1 MKQGEMYAMV
11 PWERHKCA
19 TDIQRTES
27 SLPTREQSM
36 APWKKVSLASHCT
49 SAVDV
54 KNLCHDSTV
63 WPWPTSRA
71 AFSLFFTHMRRLSI
85 SWTLRVHFLYC
96 LWIQSPPSGMFYP
109 VPYFSFYFTSHLPS
123 YLKCNFLKEAFYM
136 PYSRS
141 ASFVINAQG
150 LNSFPP

>member
-1 MKQGEMYAMV
+1 MKQGKMYVMV
-11 PWERHKCA
+11 PRERYKCA
-19 TDIQRTES
+19 TGVQRPES
-27 SLPTREQSM
+27 SLPSHEGAEHGSVE
-36 APWKKVSLASHCT
+36 KVSLASHCT

-63 WPWPTSRA
+63 WPWPTSQA
-71 AFSLFFTHMRRLSI
+71 AFSLLFTHMCLLSI
-85 SWTLRVHFLYC
+85 SWTLHLHFLYC

-109 VPYFSFYFTSHLPS
+109 VPHFTSYLPS
-123 YLKCNFLKEAFYM
+123 YLKCNFLREAFYM